1 MSLELILEKFV
12 AINANAFY
20 SILYVLQNNLLFFIV
35 IVAIVY
41 IVYIELKEESDDFV
55 YDERNVI

>member
-1 MSLELILEKFV
+1 MSLDLILENFGEIK
-12 AINANAFY
+12 ANAFY
-20 SILYVLQNNLLFFIV
+20 SILYFLQNNLLFFIV

>member
-1 MSLELILEKFV
+1 MSLDLILENFG

-20 SILYVLQNNLLFFIV
+20 SILYFLQNNLLFFIV